1 MCRAYCWRQTSI
13 YFRKRYIFHVINH
26 QSFELP
32 GPCEIIPQ
40 RDGTSLVYTSAVNW
54 EAGKANAVITRSRM
68 IRVDFQCVFET
79 SYTLSLQD
87 GITPLLEKAEVDLGV
102 GEGNI
107 DVALGLWD
115 SPLFQNPLPADAEIS
130 VPEKLHVAAV
140 VDESSFFNVYLDEC
154 WATPRLTSE
163 MT

>member
-1 MCRAYCWRQTSI
+1 
-13 YFRKRYIFHVINH
+13 
-26 QSFELP
+26 
-32 GPCEIIPQ
+32 
-40 RDGTSLVYTSAVNW
+40 
-54 EAGKANAVITRSRM
+54 M

-107 DVALGLWD
+107 DVSLGLWD